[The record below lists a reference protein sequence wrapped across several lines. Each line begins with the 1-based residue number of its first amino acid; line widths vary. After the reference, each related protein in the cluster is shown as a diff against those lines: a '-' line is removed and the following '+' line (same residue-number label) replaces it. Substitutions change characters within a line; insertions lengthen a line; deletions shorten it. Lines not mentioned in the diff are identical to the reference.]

1 MKKQEK
7 KLMKYNE
14 KAQYCTSREEAQT
27 ILKKFN
33 KAHAKL
39 QLKRMISND

>member
-7 KLMKYNE
+7 KLMKYAE
-14 KAQYCTSREEAQT
+14 KAQACTTREEAQT
-27 ILKKFN
+27 IIKKAT

-39 QLKRMISND
+39 QLKRMIEDV